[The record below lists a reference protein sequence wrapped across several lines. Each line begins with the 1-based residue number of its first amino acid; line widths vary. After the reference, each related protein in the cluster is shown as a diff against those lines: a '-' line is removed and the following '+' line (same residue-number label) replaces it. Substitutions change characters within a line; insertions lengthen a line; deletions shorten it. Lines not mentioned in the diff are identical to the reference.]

1 MKTILP
7 LILGT
12 QCAYSAVVVNTGFF
26 LGSGNFGQIPS
37 YQYVLSIEQYP
48 PPGASPTAIF
58 FDRSAQNLIYR
69 TMNLDGGSYWY
80 FAMSNDSFTPNN
92 IAKGD
97 FILFNQ
103 LDKSFQVPYGNFYFG
118 VRTFSDFGENIQ
130 GFGWALMNNSV
141 AGLTLLGSAITY
153 DQPGIIIGT
162 TTTVPEP
169 VGMSLLLPALTIL
182 AFARTRK
189 AAH

>member
-1 MKTILP
+1 MKTL
-7 LILGT
+7 LLAILGI
-12 QCAYSAVVVNTGFF
+12 QCAHSAVVVNTGFF
-26 LGSGNFGQIPS
+26 LGPGDFGQIPT
-37 YQYVLSIEQYP
+37 YQYALTIEQYP
-48 PPGASPTAIF
+48 PPGASHTSIF

-80 FAMSNDSFTPNN
+80 FAMANDSFTPNN
-92 IAKGD
+92 IAQGD

-103 LDKSFQVPYGNFYFG
+103 PDQSFQVPYGDFYFG

-130 GFGWALMNNSV
+130 GFGWALMNHSA

-153 DQPGIIIGT
+153 DQPGLVIGT

-169 VGMSLLLPALTIL
+169 GGMSLLVAALVIL
-182 AFARTRK
+182 TFTRTRN
-189 AAH
+189 ASR